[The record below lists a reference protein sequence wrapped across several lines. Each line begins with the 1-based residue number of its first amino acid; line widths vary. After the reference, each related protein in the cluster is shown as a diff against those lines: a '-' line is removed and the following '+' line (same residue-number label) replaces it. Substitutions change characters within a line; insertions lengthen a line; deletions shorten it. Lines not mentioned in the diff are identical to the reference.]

1 MITRQVFDSGTS
13 IGSNQEEG
21 QAAQSKAD
29 FISKNS
35 IALKEARE
43 THYWLRLV
51 REGELMPRELMNEI
65 IQEAEEIKKILGA
78 IVSRSKKK

>member
-1 MITRQVFDSGTS
+1 MGA
-13 IGSNQEEG
+13 NQEEG

-35 IALKEARE
+35 IALKESRE

-51 REGELMPRELMNEI
+51 REGGLMPRERMDEI
-65 IQEAEEIKKILGA
+65 IQEVEELKKILGA
-78 IVSRSKKK
+78 IVSRSKQNSRSKKNDL